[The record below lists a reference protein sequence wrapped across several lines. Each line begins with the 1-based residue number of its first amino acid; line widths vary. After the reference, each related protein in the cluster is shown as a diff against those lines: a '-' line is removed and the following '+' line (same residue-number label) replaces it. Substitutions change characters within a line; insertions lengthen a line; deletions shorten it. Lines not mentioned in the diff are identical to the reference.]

1 MKGSVPV
8 TLACVGLLAAP
19 WAFGSSEP
27 VPLLGAEPE
36 FATPTTL
43 DRIGRIVIPVTINGQ
58 GPFRLMVDTGAN
70 RTVITTKVAE
80 RLGISYL
87 DAPRVSM
94 NGVTGEASVPAV
106 TLDEVKAG
114 DMVFETLNVP
124 VLAPELIGDF
134 DGILGVA
141 GLKSRRLIVDFRRD
155 TVTIS
160 RSRFTRPDG
169 ARIKVER
176 VVGGLLSA
184 PARIGGVE
192 VLVIFDTGAQLSM
205 GNRALQNVLRAD
217 PVLEAEVFGTTEHV
231 ATGEVA
237 NLPRIFVGKVEIRL
251 AQVTFGD
258 FHIFDVWGLNDRPA
272 MIVGMDI
279 LGALDNFTIDFRLAE
294 IHLRQ

>member
-1 MKGSVPV
+1 MRSAPMALVC
-8 TLACVGLLAAP
+8 ASLLATPGAL
-19 WAFGSSEP
+19 GSSEP
-27 VPLLGAEPE
+27 VPLLGTEPE

-70 RTVITTKVAE
+70 RTVISTELAD

-87 DAPRVSM
+87 DAPQVSM
-94 NGVTGEASVPAV
+94 NGVTGESSVPAV
-106 TLDEVKAG
+106 ILDEIRAG
-114 DMVFETLNVP
+114 DVVFEMMNVP
-124 VLAPELIGDF
+124 VLAREFIGDV

-141 GLKSRRLIVDFRRD
+141 GLKSKRLIVDFRRD

-160 RSRFTRPDG
+160 RSRFERPDG

-176 VVGGLLSA
+176 VIGGLLSA
-184 PARIGGVE
+184 PARIGGVD
-192 VLVIFDTGAQLSM
+192 VLMIFDTGAQLSM
-205 GNRALQNVLRAD
+205 GNRALQRALHAD
-217 PVLEAEVFGTTEHV
+217 PFLEAEVFGATDHV

-237 NLPRIFVGKVEIRL
+237 NVPRIYVDKVEIRL

-258 FHIFDVWGLNDRPA
+258 FHIFDVWDLNDRPA